1 MKLRFENAV
10 FPTLALRPTASRSPG
25 VRIPPKKFPRNEI
38 FFFFVH
44 ASTLKYCGAERTMR
58 VAEWE
63 LGKKQFVKTL
73 VFLTKKHEF
82 SRNFF
87 FLSGSSG
94 SSPSKISTND
104 KHVTSMNT
112 TLTTPSP
119 CRRPRHPRRRHPVH
133 HFRTPNPFFTS
144 RTTMP

>member
-1 MKLRFENAV
+1 MY
-10 FPTLALRPTASRSPG
+10 TAYSSRAQGVSSP
-25 VRIPPKKFPRNEI
+25 IPPKKYSPNEI

-87 FLSGSSG
+87 FLSGSIIWIES